1 MRMGDHPA
9 IARSSAAIQK
19 LLVPE
24 ARTVEGS
31 IAEGKNIPEFGGD
44 LICHCSFARRYL
56 LPWRHIFHL
65 NTVTPILTAEK
76 WEYYVSMYAEGVM
89 EVYASMGAV
98 NVAEEVLADGG
109 KVQSLLKLRDIEQLH
124 RQLHAVHEVLD
135 ETRS

>member
-1 MRMGDHPA
+1 M
-9 IARSSAAIQK
+9 
-19 LLVPE
+19 
-24 ARTVEGS
+24 
-31 IAEGKNIPEFGGD
+31 
-44 LICHCSFARRYL
+44 
-56 LPWRHIFHL
+56 
-65 NTVTPILTAEK
+65 VTPILTAEK
-76 WEYYVSMYAEGVM
+76 WEYYVSMFAEGVM